1 MTLRPLFDRLF
12 LPSNVVSRAAQD
24 LARLRAVITLVIM
37 LFVFLYDL
45 QEMASGAAGF
55 VTRALNG
62 DVFIL
67 LTILGV
73 YGGGVISLIVIR
85 MDRTELAGIL
95 PIAMWA
101 VSGVMLSVRD
111 GFVTTTDALPLL
123 LLLVIGFVTHRER
136 GILIAVVVGLILLVI
151 GLDRRSLIDPT
162 QTPPRTL
169 FEDLFDITIMVI
181 GAALAL
187 WMFLRMQSSERQE
200 VRAAAETARLRLAT
214 ITTDIARRIASQ
226 SALEE
231 LLSRTV
237 NEVIARYA
245 DIYHAQI
252 FLIDEFGSRAR
263 LAASTGDVG
272 RLLLSRGH
280 SLEVGSLSVIGTV
293 TASGRSVVARAASGE
308 TVHRRN
314 ELLPETVIEAAFPLL
329 VGERVIGALDLQSR
343 SAEAFKDEDLPIF
356 QSLADITAVAIENA
370 RLFEQTERRLNENQ
384 QLLDQMSGAMREI
397 ERLNREL
404 TGRSWTEY
412 LGDQTRT
419 PNVDVNFRTNKVEH
433 LGEWTQSLRQALQ
446 GDQTVR
452 QPQGEGS
459 VVAVPIR
466 VRGQVI
472 GAMEFELDAAS
483 PAEDTV
489 GLVETVGERLG
500 LALEN
505 TRLYEATQRIAQ
517 REQRVNTIAAQFQ
530 SVTTVDELLRITL
543 SELGTL
549 LNADNASI
557 RLGGID
563 TAMGGES
570 GAERMQRLNGG
581 AQNKPAANGTHNG
594 NGNGG
599 AGA

>member
-1 MTLRPLFDRLF
+1 MIQRPLFDRLF
-12 LPSNVVSRAAQD
+12 LPSNLSGRAAQEFT
-24 LARLRAVITLVIM
+24 RLRAVITLVIM
-37 LFVFLYDL
+37 LFVFIYDM
-45 QEMASGAAGF
+45 QVIASGSAGF
-55 VTRALNG
+55 ITRALDG
-62 DVFIL
+62 DGFSL
-67 LTILGV
+67 LTVLGV
-73 YGGGVISLIVIR
+73 YIGGFITLIVIR
-85 MDRTELAGIL
+85 QGRTELSGIL

-101 VSGVMLSVRD
+101 MSGVMLSVRD
-111 GFVTTTDALPLL
+111 GFVVVTDAMPLL
-123 LLLVIGFVTHRER
+123 VLVVIGFTTYRQR
-136 GILIAVVVGLILLVI
+136 GILIAVVAGLILLLI
-151 GLDRRSLIDPT
+151 GLDRRNLIDLA
-162 QTPPRTL
+162 QIAPRDM
-169 FEDLFDITIMVI
+169 FDDLFDIAIMVI
-181 GAALAL
+181 GSAVTL
-187 WMFLRMQSSERQE
+187 WMFLRLQSSERQE
-200 VRAAAETARLRLAT
+200 AQAAAETARLRLAT
-214 ITTDIARRIASQ
+214 ITTDLARRIASQ
-226 SALEE
+226 TALEE

-293 TASGRSVVARAASGE
+293 TAAGRSVVARAASSE

-412 LGDQTRT
+412 LGDQIRT

-433 LGEWTQSLRQALQ
+433 LGDWTQSLRQALQ

-472 GAMEFELDAAS
+472 GAMEFELDAAA

-517 REQRVNTIAAQFQ
+517 REQRVNAIAAQFQ

-543 SELGTL
+543 SELGAL

-563 TAMGGES
+563 TALGGES

-581 AQNKPAANGTHNG
+581 AQSNPATNGTHNG
-594 NGNGG
+594 YGNGG